1 MTQITHPAVTKYD
14 LALLFTLIVLIDD
27 RMGDLETEN
36 QRLPPGPRALR
47 HGLQAVQ
54 QVVPDGTD

>member
-27 RMGDLETEN
+27 RMMNTETSVA
-36 QRLPPGPRALR
+36 QKIHRLAGGATPPPA
-47 HGLQAVQ
+47 
-54 QVVPDGTD
+54 TTKKI

>member
-36 QRLPPGPRALR
+36 QRLLELMQAFHQARERYDLR
-47 HGLQAVQ
+47 H
-54 QVVPDGTD
+54 

>member
-27 RMGDLETEN
+27 RMGDLEPST
-36 QRLPPGPRALR
+36 RPASATTRPTSSPASRS
-47 HGLQAVQ
+47 
-54 QVVPDGTD
+54 

>member
-27 RMGDLETEN
+27 RMGD
-36 QRLPPGPRALR
+36 RLPPGPRALR